1 MGYILKKFL
10 LFITLFMV
18 VIFSFPL
25 IVINFDRPFSKENI
39 STENNNLTIKLYKHN
54 EDKVYEMP
62 LEKYL
67 EGVLAAEMPA
77 KFDIEA
83 LKAQAIASRTYAY
96 SKMIGSNKIHGVADV
111 CDTVHSQAY
120 IEEKEYD
127 KKFGNKK
134 EEYVNKIKKA
144 IEETSSKVLVY
155 NGEVAKNALYF
166 AVSSGY
172 TEDADDV
179 YSFSEPYLKSVES
192 KFDKDAPNASKQYVF
207 KENEIVNKINKN
219 YKEANVKSFEDI
231 EVLKYTKAGSIKQI
245 RLGNEVVRGLDFRY
259 LLNLNSSNIK
269 MEKEGE
275 NIIINV
281 EGYGHGVGLSQ
292 WGAGKM
298 AELGYNYKDI
308 LKHYYT
314 DIEIKDI
321 GSI

>member
-10 LFITLFMV
+10 LFITLFMII
-18 VIFSFPL
+18 IFSFPL
-25 IVINFDRPFSKENI
+25 IVINFGKPFSEESRAI
-39 STENNNLTIKLYKHN
+39 ENNNLTIKLYRHE
-54 EDKVYEMP
+54 EDKVEEIP

-96 SKMIGSNKIHGVADV
+96 SKMIGSTKIHDVADV

-120 IEEKEYD
+120 IDEKEYD

-134 EEYVNKIKKA
+134 DEYVSKIRNA
-144 IEETSSKVLVY
+144 IQETSSKVLVY
-155 NGEVAKNALYF
+155 EGQVARNALYF
-166 AVSSGY
+166 AVSSGH

-192 KFDKDAPNASKQYVF
+192 TFDKDAPNASKQYIF
-207 KENEIVNKINKN
+207 KEDEIINKINNN
-219 YKEANVKSFEDI
+219 YKEANVKSFDDI
-231 EVLKYTKAGSIKQI
+231 EVLKYTKAGSIKEI
-245 RLGNEVVRGLDFRY
+245 RLGNEIVRGLDFRY

-281 EGYGHGVGLSQ
+281 AGYGHGVGLSQ

-298 AELGYNYKDI
+298 AELGYTYDEI

-314 DIEIKDI
+314 DIEIKEI